1 LEFNQYTNLITDSQ
15 LTVLDPLYTTIAVF
29 SALLLLA
36 SLKFEVPTK
45 IMLFVGAFTILLS
58 AQLFFITGIL
68 EDELNANGATKHMVF
83 LISII
88 ILQIVTIVLAFVRE
102 KKKAK

>member
-1 LEFNQYTNLITDSQ
+1 MELNQYTNLITDSQ

-36 SLKFEVPTK
+36 SLKFEVPAK

-58 AQLFFITGIL
+58 AQLLFITGIL
-68 EDELNANGATKHMVF
+68 EDELNANGSSKHMYLF
-83 LISII
+83 ITIS
-88 ILQIVTIVLAFVRE
+88 ILQIVNIVLAFIRE
-102 KKKAK
+102 KKKVK